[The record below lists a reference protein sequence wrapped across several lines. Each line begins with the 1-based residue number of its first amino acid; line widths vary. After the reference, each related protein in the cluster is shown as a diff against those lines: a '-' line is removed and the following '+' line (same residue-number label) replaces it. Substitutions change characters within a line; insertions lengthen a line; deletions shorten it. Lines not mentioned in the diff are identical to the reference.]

1 MVWVLKQNN
10 MSTCHISSI
19 KKQKS
24 REDESR
30 TLIQSHTKETIQSI
44 PIIHIEKR
52 NESTHTHVHTRVPSK
67 TITHYWYVY
76 NTIPH

>member
-1 MVWVLKQNN
+1 MV
-10 MSTCHISSI
+10 SSI

-30 TLIQSHTKETIQSI
+30 TLKQSHTKGTIQSI

-52 NESTHTHVHTRVPSK
+52 NESTHTHVHTRVPSN
-67 TITHYWYVY
+67 TITHYWCIYS
-76 NTIPH
+76 TIQFHTKQQTSREKHE